1 MKTFKTHLSLIL
13 PLLFLMFA
21 FEFLLIINQTL
32 KHYESLLNERYS
44 IIIAS
49 TTAQEQNKLKAQI
62 PSISA
67 VQSVDVKEFMGKLKG
82 NLSASNLATLEKNL
96 PKFYK
101 ISLNHFPTQ
110 SELNDIKTKLTK
122 VAGISKVE
130 VFIKTYDQIYTLLNL
145 MKFVFWFFLLIII
158 TLSVV
163 LFFKQMRIWLYEHTE
178 RVEIMCLF
186 GAPFWFRS
194 FMLYKIVFV
203 DCFIAFL
210 LLLVFFT
217 QIFSLEFIQKSLN
230 SAGISLPD
238 MNFIVHLVLI
248 FIITLLL
255 SLLCVNSVM
264 FKVKR

>member
-1 MKTFKTHLSLIL
+1 MKSFRTHLSLIL

-32 KHYESLLNERYS
+32 KHYEGLLNEKYS
-44 IIIAS
+44 IIVAS
-49 TTAQEQNKLKAQI
+49 TSPLEQSKLKAQI
-62 PSISA
+62 SSIS
-67 VQSVDVKEFMGKLKG
+67 SVESIDVKQFIGKLKD
-82 NLSASNLATLEKNL
+82 NLSANNLATLEKNL
-96 PKFYK
+96 PQFYK
-101 ISLNHFPTQ
+101 LSLNHFPTQ
-110 SELNDIKTKLTK
+110 NELNDLKTKLLK
-122 VAGISKVE
+122 IQSIKKVE
-130 VFIKTYDQIYTLLNL
+130 VFLKTYDQVYTLLIL

-158 TLSVV
+158 MLSFV
-163 LFFKQMRIWLYEHTE
+163 LFFKQMKIWLYEHTE

-217 QIFSLEFIQKSLN
+217 QIFSLGFIQKSLDVV
-230 SAGISLPD
+230 GITLPEL
-238 MNFIVHLVLI
+238 NFFLHLSIIFIV
-248 FIITLLL
+248 TLLIT
-255 SLLCVNSVM
+255 LLCVNSVM